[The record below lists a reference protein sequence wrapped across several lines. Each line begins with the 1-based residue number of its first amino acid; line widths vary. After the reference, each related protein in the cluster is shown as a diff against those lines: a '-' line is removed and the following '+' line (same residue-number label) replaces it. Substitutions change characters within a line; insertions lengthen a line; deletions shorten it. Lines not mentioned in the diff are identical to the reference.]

1 VRILLHRVKPIH
13 VIASVIL
20 GLASGVLSSVAVAA
34 PPPPKPAEM
43 TQALED
49 VQARLR
55 QPGINAER
63 LKALLTTTEGVFDAA
78 TACAKKASAG
88 AESVEGQLKQ
98 LGTSD
103 AKESGGV
110 STQRRLLAQ
119 DKDRWLEQ
127 EARCRRLVLRADDLR
142 QQIGQRQQEVVAQS
156 LLARGRWIGQIMRQ
170 EGYQLPVWLALTREA
185 VGRRLGF
192 EELATALLPA
202 MLFGIVAA
210 AALLGVWGRRRLA
223 AWQAAR
229 IWADSFGG
237 RLSRAVIATAAFYL
251 PYLLPSTAIAIFTTF
266 TLGVAEQLAVARAAA
281 FGLPLYFAGLVAIHT
296 FLNPRFVRTP
306 LVDIPGPIGSVL
318 ARLLKVIATIL
329 FAGYLLSVAVRT
341 EDVPFSSVLV
351 VRAIFAVVLF
361 TSTARVVVLLR
372 RVTTLRGWH
381 VPAIVLLLVAF
392 GAAAAEL
399 AGYRN
404 LSVYI
409 ARGFALTLLLFFV
422 LALVH
427 VLLHEVFY
435 GLQHGWRS
443 WHQRVR
449 GWFGLDPGE
458 RTALLPW
465 LHALAVV
472 ALWTI
477 AGFVVMRIWNV
488 PDAITVELQRYLT
501 NGFEVGSVQVVPLR
515 IFYALAAFALLYA
528 LSSWIRGRL
537 DRYWEKRVDMDRG
550 AREAAVSIFG
560 YTGVI
565 ISVIIGLQVAGV
577 GFSNLALI
585 AGALSVGI
593 GFGLQNI
600 VNNFVSGLILLFE
613 RPIKTGDWI
622 SVGNTEGYVKSI
634 RMRSTQI
641 QTFDRADVIVPNS
654 ELIAGQVTNWM
665 LHDPRGRVRVPVGVA
680 YGSDTEKV
688 RQILLETAAAHA
700 EVITDGTMPTPRVLF
715 REFGDSSLNF
725 ELRAFIR
732 NIDKR
737 LVVISDLN
745 FAIDAAFRKNGVE
758 IPFPQRDIH
767 IRSGQLA
774 ANPRSENDRD

>member
-1 VRILLHRVKPIH
+1 MK
-13 VIASVIL
+13 
-20 GLASGVLSSVAVAA
+20 
-34 PPPPKPAEM
+34 
-43 TQALED
+43 
-49 VQARLR
+49 
-55 QPGINAER
+55 
-63 LKALLTTTEGVFDAA
+63 
-78 TACAKKASAG
+78 
-88 AESVEGQLKQ
+88 
-98 LGTSD
+98 
-103 AKESGGV
+103 
-110 STQRRLLAQ
+110 
-119 DKDRWLEQ
+119 
-127 EARCRRLVLRADDLR
+127 
-142 QQIGQRQQEVVAQS
+142 
-156 LLARGRWIGQIMRQ
+156 
-170 EGYQLPVWLALTREA
+170 TR
-185 VGRRLGF
+185 
-192 EELATALLPA
+192 P
-202 MLFGIVAA
+202 
-210 AALLGVWGRRRLA
+210 
-223 AWQAAR
+223 
-229 IWADSFGG
+229 
-237 RLSRAVIATAAFYL
+237 
-251 PYLLPSTAIAIFTTF
+251 
-266 TLGVAEQLAVARAAA
+266 
-281 FGLPLYFAGLVAIHT
+281 
-296 FLNPRFVRTP
+296 NPRFVRTP
-306 LVDIPGPIGSVL
+306 LLNIPGQVGAVL

-329 FAGYLLSVAVRT
+329 FVGYLLTVAVRT

-351 VRAIFAVVLF
+351 VRALFAVVLL

-381 VPAIVLLLVAF
+381 VPAFILLLVAF
-392 GAAAAEL
+392 SAAVAEL

-409 ARGFALTLLLFFV
+409 ARGFAFTLLLFFV
-422 LALVH
+422 LALIH
-427 VLLHEVFY
+427 ALLHEVLY

-449 GWFGLDPGE
+449 RWFGLDPGE

-465 LHALAVV
+465 LYTLAVI
-472 ALWTI
+472 ALWTV
-477 AGFVVMRIWNV
+477 AGFVAMQIWNV
-488 PDAITVELQRYLT
+488 PDAISVELQRYLT
-501 NGFEVGSVQVVPLR
+501 SGFEVGSVHVVPLR

-537 DRYWEKRVDMDRG
+537 DQYWEKRTDMDRG
-550 AREAAVSIFG
+550 AREAAVSILG
-560 YTGVI
+560 YGGVI
-565 ISVIIGLQVAGV
+565 VSVIIGLQVAGV

-688 RQILLETAAAHA
+688 RKLLLETAAAHV
-700 EVITDGTMPTPRVLF
+700 EVIKDGTLPEPRVLF

-745 FAIDAAFRKNGVE
+745 FAIDAAFRRSGVE

-767 IRSGQLA
+767 IRSGQGL
-774 ANPRSENDRD
+774 PDSSHS